1 MSLRMAAQCPSGLST
16 VVLFVLNLV
25 SMHETCYCN
34 QECALGHAVLS
45 LPPVLVPALVLRH
58 DGLGHGTGAAHLGAA
73 RLSPAG
79 CRLTQPLMAC
89 EAKKDAWTLSRPKV
103 AMNERKA

>member
-34 QECALGHAVLS
+34 QECALGHAVLP
-45 LPPVLVPALVLRH
+45 LPPVRAPALVLRH
-58 DGLGHGTGAAHLGAA
+58 DGIGHDASAMA
-73 RLSPAG
+73 PAPRT
-79 CRLTQPLMAC
+79 CEPLDYRQRA
-89 EAKKDAWTLSRPKV
+89 V
-103 AMNERKA
+103 V